1 MIIKSVVSSQV
12 TLVKPPGLDDN
23 QPPNWGHTT
32 LLQNLP
38 LLKIKLNIECLLN
51 VLKCKDVDMLGKKA
65 ILLEFLNQS
74 NFLEC
79 GILLLK
85 NNQILIGKKKKT
97 VEEVGH
103 FKARSESWVNEKVVK
118 VFCTYIQTIAIF
130 ISPHTVRLS

>member
-1 MIIKSVVSSQV
+1 M
-12 TLVKPPGLDDN
+12 
-23 QPPNWGHTT
+23 
-32 LLQNLP
+32 LQNLP

-103 FKARSESWVNEKVVK
+103 FKA
-118 VFCTYIQTIAIF
+118 C
-130 ISPHTVRLS
+130 